1 MAFQFKPESIV
12 RRQQKRRPTVTVQK
26 ETVGVLAPNSALA
39 RRLARNFT
47 REDIYE
53 LDRI

>member
-1 MAFQFKPESIV
+1 MAFQFKPESLV
-12 RRQQKRRPTVTVQK
+12 RSEQRRRPAVTVQK

-47 REDIYE
+47 REDSYE